1 MQLSA
6 SLLPSLPVP
15 PQRGGAVCQPAPQL
29 WRPGSPC
36 PLLSGALRS
45 AAALTTAEPERV
57 WEDEPIQGPVP
68 HCHPSWKEGSSLSS
82 FPTAGPGGR
91 GNTCG
96 GALFGVLGGAE
107 EGAKEPSAHTA
118 PREQPPR
125 PGPDSTGLLPPP
137 HSTLSPQEVIKM

>member
-29 WRPGSPC
+29 WRPGSPR
-36 PLLSGALRS
+36 PLLSGSLRS
-45 AAALTTAEPERV
+45 AAAALTAAQPSRV

-68 HCHPSWKEGSSLSS
+68 HCHRSWKEGSSTLLS

-96 GALFGVLGGAE
+96 GALFGVLGEAE

-118 PREQPPR
+118 PQRTAPLA
-125 PGPDSTGLLPPP
+125 GA
-137 HSTLSPQEVIKM
+137 